1 MAVGKGRTHLRE
13 GDGVVEPSGGVAG
26 VDLRAVVVLAHDD
39 LCRTPESA
47 SCSVKGATC
56 RVEDAR
62 VRSGENEWAVKG
74 PVVRWK
80 LKGRAEDVSRRTSKL
95 DWRRERYAHF
105 GG

>member
-26 VDLRAVVVLAHDD
+26 VDFRAVVVLAHDD

-47 SCSVKGATC
+47 SCSVKGATS
-56 RVEDAR
+56 RIEDAR
-62 VRSGENEWAVKG
+62 DRSGENEWAVKG

-80 LKGRAEDVSRRTSKL
+80 LKGGLKTSAGGPQS
-95 DWRRERYAHF
+95 WTGGEGYAHF